1 MEGPDI
7 HLAAVYVLYVVAPL
21 ARDELR
27 LRVSLAVV
35 SVGFIIW
42 GIWIANEVTIVF
54 NVVFF
59 AMSLFTIRR
68 LLNERKPVS
77 LEPDQRRV
85 YDAFFTGLPPTR
97 FKQLWD
103 LGHTDL
109 MHDELIIQG
118 EAVHEV
124 LVLLEGEVDA
134 PSLGI
139 TLGGKGPVLLG
150 EMSLVTGHP
159 ASTTLVARDTV
170 RVHRWRQDELRRLV
184 DDKPELSHALM
195 GGIARDLV
203 GKVLPDEQ

>member
-1 MEGPDI
+1 MEGSDI
-7 HLAAVYVLYVVAPL
+7 HLAAVYALYVAAPL

-27 LRVSLAVV
+27 LRVSLAIV
-35 SVGFIIW
+35 SVGFIVW
-42 GIWIANEVTIVF
+42 GVWIANGVTILF
-54 NVVFF
+54 NVVFL

-103 LGHTDL
+103 LGETDL
-109 MHDELIIQG
+109 VHDELIIQG
-118 EAVHEV
+118 EPVHEV
-124 LVLLEGEVDA
+124 LVLLEGAVDA

-139 TLGGKGPVLLG
+139 TLGGKGPVFLG
-150 EMSLVTGHP
+150 EMSLVTGQP
-159 ASTTLVARDTV
+159 ASTTLIAQDTV
-170 RVHRWRQDELRRLV
+170 RVHRWKQEELRGLV